1 MCGARWW
8 ELCWLKS
15 ELGDRNWLVSIY
27 VSERVL
33 ICGAKWTFW
42 PLWFLLSKVFFILKF
57 KGKVHLNK
65 HVYLKHGSS
74 LLPAPNHCDPFW
86 DQILKRF
93 LPLCLLASCLIPH
106 VSCALEVSSELCY
119 RGPDPFI
126 ITCPYPCEF
135 PTLMPW
141 YWRLLS
147 ITGMTHYAFSF
158 SISSFHVSTCPSPR

>member
-1 MCGARWW
+1 M
-8 ELCWLKS
+8 
-15 ELGDRNWLVSIY
+15 LVSAIHQHE
-27 VSERVL
+27 SA
-33 ICGAKWTFW
+33 IGIHTSPPSWTSLPPPTTFH
-42 PLWFLLSKVFFILKF
+42 PSILSQSTMLSSLSKTLNLLKF